1 MFAQLA
7 EELRRTGET
16 REAVRVARA
25 GLALHPSY
33 SSARLT
39 LGRALLDSGDPGA
52 ARAEL
57 EETVR
62 QAGDN
67 ILARRLLAR
76 AFEAQGE
83 TAGALE
89 QYRAILAMAPD
100 DAALLAQVAL
110 LQQRLAAAS
119 RVEAR
124 PRAPGGSQAVAAA
137 SQPEAPESGS
147 QAAGPPQREPAAAGH
162 REEPVSGAAEADG
175 PPPFW
180 SSTLAELYLR
190 QGFLDRAV
198 EVYRRV
204 VAAEPRNERAR
215 QRLAEIEGG
224 AVRAEPGGLGVARRR
239 ELERTIGGLEALLG
253 AVRRR

>member
-1 MFAQLA
+1 M
-7 EELRRTGET
+7 
-16 REAVRVARA
+16 RVARA
-25 GLALHPSY
+25 GLARHPSY

-39 LGRALLDSGDPGA
+39 LGRALLDAGDPGA

-67 ILARRLLAR
+67 ILARRLLAQ
-76 AFEAQGE
+76 ALEAQGE
-83 TAGALE
+83 TAGVLE

-100 DAALLAQVAL
+100 DAVLQAQVL
-110 LQQRLAAAS
+110 SLQATLAAVAGL
-119 RVEAR
+119 EAR
-124 PRAPGGSQAVAAA
+124 PRAGGGQVAAA
-137 SQPEAPESGS
+137 VAGQPEASES
-147 QAAGPPQREPAAAGH
+147 AFPATAPPRHEPIADDR
-162 REEPVSGAAEADG
+162 REEPVSGATGPDG

-204 VAAEPRNERAR
+204 VAAEPSNQRAR

-224 AVRAEPGGLGVARRR
+224 AAGADAGGLGVARRR